1 MKEFFLFTLTFLDF
15 WFGPLLIAFGVAV
28 VIEIIIRRLANQEW
42 EDDREKVAKAA
53 SIRRVIW
60 NYNLFVNISWFLIYF
75 IMGIVFKTPTS
86 QMPDMIWDGL

>member
-42 EDDREKVAKAA
+42 EDDRVKVAKAA

-60 NYNLFVNISWFLIYF
+60 NCQQ
-75 IMGIVFKTPTS
+75 TC
-86 QMPDMIWDGL
+86 

>member
-15 WFGPLLIAFGVAV
+15 WFGPLLIAFGVAA

-42 EDDREKVAKAA
+42 EDDRVKVAKAA
-53 SIRRVIW
+53 SIRRVLW